1 MGLHKNITSDSV
13 AITLIKKGSNFVAS
27 NKMTISNNS
36 DNPATIIVDFFD
48 GTNVFYLVKNLV
60 IPSGVTLVLEDNLKF
75 DSKIY
80 NLRIYNTGTNPDL
93 TVIIK

>member
-1 MGLHKNITSDSV
+1 MGLHKNITTSGA
-13 AITLIKKGSNFVAS
+13 AITLIKKGSNFVAN
-27 NKMTISNNS
+27 NKMTICNNS
-36 DNPATIIVDFFD
+36 DNPATIIVDFFN